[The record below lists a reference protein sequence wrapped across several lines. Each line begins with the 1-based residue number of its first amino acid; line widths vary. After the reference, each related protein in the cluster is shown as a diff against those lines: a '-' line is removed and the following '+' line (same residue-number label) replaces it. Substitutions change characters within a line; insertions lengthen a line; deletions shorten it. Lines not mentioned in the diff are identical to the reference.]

1 MNKRR
6 LLSAFAAF
14 CVLLGIPFMGTSCT
28 PEDLAGTIGQFVSS
42 ATQETVV
49 HIMSDE
55 PSESDTV
62 VTLPGEDTLATD
74 CTHQF
79 GAWTLAVEPK
89 CEENGLRYRLC
100 GLCDGREE
108 GEVDATG
115 HTEADTPSIPSTCT
129 IQGAEGG
136 THCSVCKEV
145 LVSPTPTPVKEHTF
159 HASGICTACGTL
171 QDHVEGLDYLDLY
184 NQSYGYEYLGTME
197 NGEARQQFYRL
208 MDEQVRVFHT
218 DPSLDATAESEDYP
232 PVICKLNFEE
242 LGLSKDDAQAVW
254 KTYRDDNPLY
264 YWLSNVV
271 GCSGK
276 WLYLMAD
283 ADYAIGADRIETNG
297 KLYQSISGY
306 LSKLPANATE
316 YEIALLMHD
325 AMIDAID
332 YAYDN
337 QGDPETEAWAHN
349 ILGVFDGR
357 GAVCEGF
364 ARAYQLLLNFKGVD
378 CLFVTGESRGQG
390 HAWNVIQLDGEW
402 YGVDVTWDDGSE
414 ETDPYAYFC
423 LSETEFHESHVKD
436 SHTDSNIAF
445 LYEIPTLSEY
455 SIQWVDLYLE
465 DALVGRYICIDRA
478 FEAMTDHGGNY
489 TVQLLDGK
497 NDPLL
502 HDVDSFYIYGDLP
515 AVGSLTLTGTHQIIQ
530 SGFLGE
536 RYTATSVYLE
546 RDLTLQCDVTLK
558 SLFLMSKKQVT
569 VSRNGYS
576 IRKGNDYCAVKNHV
590 SLA

>member
-6 LLSAFAAF
+6 LFSALAAF
-14 CVLLGIPFMGTSCT
+14 CVLLGVPTMGTSCT
-28 PEDLAGTIGQFVSS
+28 PEDLADTIGQFVSP
-42 ATQETVV
+42 ATQETV
-49 HIMSDE
+49 IDIDSRE
-55 PSESDTV
+55 PLESDTV
-62 VTLPGEDTLATD
+62 ETLPGKDTLATD
-74 CTHQF
+74 CTHRF
-79 GAWTLAVEPK
+79 GAWTVAVEPK
-89 CEENGLRYRLC
+89 CEEKGLRYRLC
-100 GLCDGREE
+100 ELCDGREE

-115 HTEADTPSIPSTCT
+115 HTETVTPPIPSTCT

-171 QDHVEGLDYLDLY
+171 RDHVEGLDYLDLY
-184 NQSYGYEYLGTME
+184 NQSYGYDYLGTME
-197 NGEARQQFYRL
+197 NGEACQQFYRL
-208 MDEQVRVFHT
+208 LDEQVRAFHT
-218 DPSLDATAESEDYP
+218 DPSLDATTESEDYP
-232 PVICKLNFEE
+232 PVICKLNFED

-264 YWLSNVV
+264 YWLSNMV
-271 GCSGK
+271 GCGGN

-283 ADYAIGADRIETNG
+283 ADYAVGTHRIETNG
-297 KLYQSISGY
+297 ELYQSISGY
-306 LSKLPANATE
+306 LSKLPTDATD
-316 YEIALLMHD
+316 YEIALLVHD
-325 AMIDAID
+325 AVIDAID
-332 YAYDN
+332 YAWN
-337 QGDPETEAWAHN
+337 EKNEPQEEAWAHS

-423 LSETEFHESHVKD
+423 LSETVFHESHIKD
-436 SHTDSNIAF
+436 SSAGAGIEF

-465 DALVGRYICIDRA
+465 STLVGRYICIDRA
-478 FEAMTDHGGNY
+478 FEAMTEVGGNY
-489 TVQLLDGK
+489 TLQLLEGRG
-497 NDPLL
+497 DPLL
-502 HDVDSFYIYGDLP
+502 HDVDAFYIYGDLP
-515 AVGSLTLTGTHQIIQ
+515 TVGSLTVIGSHRLI
-530 SGFLGE
+530 GFNS
-536 RYTATSVYLE
+536 YTATCVYLKQ
-546 RDLTLQCDVTLK
+546 DVALSCDVALQ
-558 SLFLMSKKQVT
+558 SLFLMSEESVT
-569 VSRNGYS
+569 VFKNGHDLYYGSRYYS
-576 IRKGNDYCAVKNHV
+576 SLKNYV
-590 SLA
+590 SLV